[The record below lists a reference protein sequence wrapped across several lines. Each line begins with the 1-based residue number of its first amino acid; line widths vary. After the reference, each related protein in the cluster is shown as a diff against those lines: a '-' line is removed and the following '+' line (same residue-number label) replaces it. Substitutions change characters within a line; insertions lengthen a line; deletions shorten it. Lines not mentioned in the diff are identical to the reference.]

1 MLKQLAIFV
10 ENHTGSLKSVTTTL
24 QQENISLNAF
34 SVFDSPEFGILRMV
48 VDQTDKAKEV
58 LTSKGFVTRV
68 CDVIALEI
76 QDRTGALDEVL
87 DRLMDA
93 NINVDYIYS
102 SFAYP
107 DGRSLV
113 IIHTEQ
119 IDVTEELLKHAGYQC
134 K

>member
-1 MLKQLAIFV
+1 MLKQLAVFV
-10 ENHTGSLKSVTTTL
+10 ENQPGSLRNITATL
-24 QQENISLNAF
+24 QQEGISISAF
-34 SVFDSPEFGILRMV
+34 TAFDSPEFGILRMV

-58 LTSKGFVTRV
+58 LTSKGFVTRI

-87 DRLMDA
+87 DRLVDA

-107 DGRSLV
+107 DGSSLV

-119 IDVTEELLKHAGYQC
+119 IDVTEELLKHAGFAC